1 MSENVNT
8 NLIVLVGGEKAAETT
23 QATFLALA
31 SEGEWQVFDQ
41 DGAAVNTNASDGFP
55 NWIGVKKARI
65 VVKRADEAQGMLYT
79 EFFDPKK
86 LIKPAKWVD
95 GVAAAN
101 QESTFT
107 VVLPTIAAGEVVN
120 VGFSTRFNG
129 YGSLSPE
136 NYIHHYGT
144 YSAVNGNSAVLAAVR
159 MVGDYNGSFNRA
171 PERLV
176 IASALSAATADG
188 TFAGDNTWTNG
199 SKVVATDTDNTATI
213 FVGSYVRPAGVTT
226 PAFRVEAITA
236 STITLSSV
244 YYGTTITTQTA
255 TAEYI
260 DAATADA
267 AAATVKLVGQDQVWL
282 LAKHLFRVTS
292 FRTEILRMPS
302 AVLTEPSVAYTMG
315 TSVGKKVAEQ
325 EWFSAGNTV
334 EADRISEPHLF
345 NAPLYANS
353 ATLYDAFVV
362 SHYHHE
368 PGQFITTESPRTVV
382 LYATKQSASGTSE
395 TESLTGAQGT
405 QGIQGL
411 QGEGA

>member
-1 MSENVNT
+1 MAENVNT
-8 NLIVLVGGEKAAETT
+8 NLIVLVGTDKAAETT
-23 QATFLALA
+23 QATFLAAA

-41 DGAAVNTNASDGFP
+41 DGVAVNTRASDGFP
-55 NWIGVKKARI
+55 NWIGVKRARI
-65 VVKRADEAQGMLYT
+65 VVKRVDEAGGMLYT

-86 LIKPAKWVD
+86 LLKPAKWIA

-107 VVLPTIAAGEVVN
+107 VVLPTIAAGDVVN

-144 YSAVNGNSAVLAAVR
+144 YSAVNGDSAVLAAVR
-159 MVGDYNGSFNRA
+159 MVGDYNASFNRA

-176 IASALSAATADG
+176 IANALSAGTATG
-188 TFAGDNTWTNG
+188 NFAGDNTWTNG
-199 SKVVATDTDNTATI
+199 SKVVVCTDTTNLA
-213 FVGSYVRPAGVTT
+213 VGVYVRPAGATT
-226 PAFRVEAITA
+226 AVFRVEAVTTNA
-236 STITLSSV
+236 SITLSSP
-244 YYGTTITTQTA
+244 YYGTTIVAQTA
-255 TAEYI
+255 TAEYML
-260 DAATADA
+260 AATANA
-267 AAATVKLVGQDQVWL
+267 AAATVELVGQDQVWK

-302 AVLTEPSVAYTMG
+302 AVLTEPSVAFTMG

-368 PGQFITTESPRTVV
+368 PGQFISTNSPRTVA
-382 LYATKQSASGTSE
+382 LYAVMPSAAGDSE
-395 TESLTGAQGT
+395 LESLTGAQGT
-405 QGIQGL
+405 QGIQGP
-411 QGEGA
+411 EGA